1 MKKEKLNKVMEILNN
16 LTSTIDK
23 MTIYDGLQ
31 NKLEMF
37 KVPRAKKS
45 DLIEIKKSL
54 IKKYNLK

>member
-1 MKKEKLNKVMEILNN
+1 MKKEKLNKVMVILNN